1 MCSRDYNVQCLASHF
16 PVLGHNIQYTSDGLN
31 KEPEDR
37 DQDQDI
43 SISTQDDEAHVLRR
57 ECRKW
62 AIRVAREAKAI
73 NDLEKR
79 LSALKEKFCMILFF
93 LLKIPQFLA

>member
-1 MCSRDYNVQCLASHF
+1 MCSRDYNVKCVTSHF
-16 PVLGHNIQYTSDGLN
+16 PVLSHNIQYTSEAGVN
-31 KEPEDR
+31 KEQEDR
-37 DQDQDI
+37 DQDI

-79 LSALKEKFCMILFF
+79 LSALKE
-93 LLKIPQFLA
+93 